1 MFKTVDKSDYKQ
13 YPAFRLYPF
22 RHKLE
27 KMPWGAASV
36 VDWDKVEN
44 LIFCAGETGRD
55 PEKDRQPKTWE
66 EERAG
71 VGVVVGGIKEQT
83 VAVWERLKEVLEAA
97 GATLE
102 DIIYIRRFLI
112 NREDWFDCR
121 EAEQKWFEEHCPD
134 LLENPRPGTL
144 LKGIKLDLPDM
155 LIEIDV
161 IAATAKK

>member
-1 MFKTVDKSDYKQ
+1 M
-13 YPAFRLYPF
+13 
-22 RHKLE
+22 
-27 KMPWGAASV
+27 
-36 VDWDKVEN
+36 
-44 LIFCAGETGRD
+44 
-55 PEKDRQPKTWE
+55 
-66 EERAG
+66 
-71 VGVVVGGIKEQT
+71 GVVVGGIKEQT

-155 LIEIDV
+155 LVEIDV